1 MITWATYRLPA
12 GVTGHKPIHSLDF
25 HGPRTLGTGSA
36 LSRKNRKRLM
46 RHPAKLFVTGAAAFF
61 VVSCNGDST
70 TYVRSTPPIIGNSPA
85 LAALTVPTSV
95 DFVIP
100 AAGGDV
106 TLFGVY
112 KLSVPAN
119 AVCDPNAQDT
129 QAGYA
134 AAAWDAPCTVTTSD
148 QIVHATV
155 KWSNNALW
163 VDFSPALRFDPNATV
178 TLSTGILAPLVSY
191 YGPGSHGMNVPFR
204 YAYSIDGTSV
214 ADAGA
219 DATLHGYAN
228 LTTGTVS
235 RRVKHF
241 SGYQITGGANAGQP
255 CNPEDGNPD
264 CVWVDD
270 GHGG

>member
-1 MITWATYRLPA
+1 
-12 GVTGHKPIHSLDF
+12 
-25 HGPRTLGTGSA
+25 
-36 LSRKNRKRLM
+36 M

-85 LAALTVPTSV
+85 LAALAIPPSV

-119 AVCDPNAQDT
+119 AVCDPNAQNT

-134 AAAWDAPCTVTTSD
+134 AAAWDAPCTVTTSH
-148 QIVHATV
+148 QTVHATV

-163 VDFSPALRFDPNATV
+163 VDFSPALRFDPAATV
-178 TLSTGILAPLVSY
+178 TLSTNILAPLVAYNGAGS
-191 YGPGSHGMNVPFR
+191 PGMMAPFR
-204 YAYSIDGTSV
+204 YAYSIDGATVS
-214 ADAGA
+214 DAGA
-219 DATLHGYAN
+219 DPTLRGHAS
-228 LTTGTVS
+228 LSTGAVS

-241 SGYQITGGANAGQP
+241 SGYMITAGEHYGEP
-255 CNPEDGNPD
+255 CNPADGNPD
-264 CVWVDD
+264 CVW
-270 GHGG
+270 